1 MRLAGQGRRGAW
13 EVREPASILTFSS
26 CRKALA
32 LAGQPSS
39 KEEGLRA
46 WERKAQDIGGEGWP
60 PTAPQG
66 WSKKRAPVA
75 QAQGWV
81 LRTNSLPACGQG
93 WGHWPQDTVM
103 GQFSTGE
110 RPRGPSSPLPTSAL
124 SMPIPHTE
132 RRPDI
137 WGTPGG
143 KGRAA
148 RSRQTCWVE
157 GGRHA
162 PPPRS
167 SPAPLFLGP
176 LLSIV
181 GCISFPTPS
190 PEKQLG
196 FLQAKPSRL
205 PQSWCVGACTLPNR
219 HDISE
224 LSSKWISRLR
234 HVSKGGG
241 GGAGWGGA

>member
-1 MRLAGQGRRGAW
+1 MVLRLSCLGAPQTGGITPSGW
-13 EVREPASILTFSS
+13 G
-26 CRKALA
+26 LA
-32 LAGQPSS
+32 LSLDQLPRKFQCAANVGATGPRTLSWDNSPS
-39 KEEGLRA
+39 G
-46 WERKAQDIGGEGWP
+46 
-60 PTAPQG
+60 
-66 WSKKRAPVA
+66 
-75 QAQGWV
+75 
-81 LRTNSLPACGQG
+81 
-93 WGHWPQDTVM
+93 
-103 GQFSTGE
+103 
-110 RPRGPSSPLPTSAL
+110 RGPGAPLPLLPTSAL

-137 WGTPGG
+137 WGTPPPVGRGG
-143 KGRAA
+143 LP
-148 RSRQTCWVE
+148 VP
-157 GGRHA
+157 GRHA
-162 PPPRS
+162 QWKAVSTLPLPAAP
-167 SPAPLFLGP
+167 PAPLFLGP

-234 HVSKGGG
+234 HVSKGSG
-241 GGAGWGGA
+241 GGAG

>member
-1 MRLAGQGRRGAW
+1 MWRYSLRWFSGCPAWGHPRLAASHPRGGAW
-13 EVREPASILTFSS
+13 LS
-26 CRKALA
+26 
-32 LAGQPSS
+32 
-39 KEEGLRA
+39 A
-46 WERKAQDIGGEGWP
+46 WI
-60 PTAPQG
+60 
-66 WSKKRAPVA
+66 
-75 QAQGWV
+75 
-81 LRTNSLPACGQG
+81 
-93 WGHWPQDTVM
+93 
-103 GQFSTGE
+103 
-110 RPRGPSSPLPTSAL
+110 SSPGSSSVQPTLGPLAPGHCHGTILHQGEAPGPLFPSFLPLPSPCPSPTL
-124 SMPIPHTE
+124 RGGQIFGEPPP
-132 RRPDI
+132 R
-137 WGTPGG
+137 G

-148 RSRQTCWVE
+148 RSRQTCPVE
-157 GGRHA
+157 GGLHA

-219 HDISE
+219 PDISE

-234 HVSKGGG
+234 HVSKGSG
-241 GGAGWGGA
+241 GGAG